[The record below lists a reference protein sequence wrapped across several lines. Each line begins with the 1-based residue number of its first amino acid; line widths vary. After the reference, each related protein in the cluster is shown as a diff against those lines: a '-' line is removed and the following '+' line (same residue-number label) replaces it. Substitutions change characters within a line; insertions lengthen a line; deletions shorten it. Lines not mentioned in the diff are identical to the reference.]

1 MKSALV
7 VNQNRNLSQRR
18 RGKFIMMDFK
28 SLKAKYGNAIAK
40 QIRDEKRELE
50 RSKPADC
57 GLVYWMENP
66 DIKHEVP
73 HESVFSASLYCYDML

>member
-1 MKSALV
+1 
-7 VNQNRNLSQRR
+7 
-18 RGKFIMMDFK
+18 MMDFK